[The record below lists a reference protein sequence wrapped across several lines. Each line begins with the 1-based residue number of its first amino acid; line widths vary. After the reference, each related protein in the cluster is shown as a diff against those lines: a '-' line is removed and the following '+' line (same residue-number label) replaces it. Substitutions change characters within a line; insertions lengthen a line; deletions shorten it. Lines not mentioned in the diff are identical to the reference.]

1 MRGFNAAASKNLAN
15 KVRTI
20 IAITAENNQR
30 KLVLGA
36 LGCGAFA
43 CGAQVVSAA
52 FKTAIDSPGFSG
64 AFDLV
69 VFAIKPDHND
79 PLGNNIREFAKTFE

>member
-1 MRGFNAAASKNLAN
+1 M
-15 KVRTI
+15 
-20 IAITAENNQR
+20 
-30 KLVLGA
+30 
-36 LGCGAFA
+36 
-43 CGAQVVSAA
+43 SAA

-79 PLGNNIREFAKTFE
+79 PDGKNVREFAAAFS

>member
-1 MRGFNAAASKNLAN
+1 M
-15 KVRTI
+15 
-20 IAITAENNQR
+20 
-30 KLVLGA
+30 
-36 LGCGAFA
+36 
-43 CGAQVVSAA
+43 SAA

-79 PLGNNIREFAKTFE
+79 PLGNNIREFAKTIE